1 MTWIE
6 NLILSVVEGLTEFLP
21 VSSTGHLMI
30 TRELLGM
37 SPTEHETYL
46 IAIQFGAIASVL
58 SLYWKRFFSK
68 EALWVYPILIMGFI
82 PAAILGFMF
91 DDLLE
96 MMLQAPWI
104 PGLTL
109 VVFGVVLLY
118 IEKIFPPGNKKI
130 SDLKFADA
138 IKIGLFQCLAMIPG
152 VSRSAA
158 TIAGG
163 LQGKLTRA
171 EATEF
176 SFLLALPTLAAAGGY
191 KLLKH
196 WDELKQGNELFDIG
210 IGNVI
215 SFITAYFAI
224 KYFIGYI
231 QRKGFAFFGYY
242 RIVVGCLFLAYWLL
256 LK

>member
-21 VSSTGHLMI
+21 VSSTGHLML
-30 TRELLGM
+30 TREWLGM
-37 SPTEHETYL
+37 GANEHETYL

-58 SLYWKRFFSK
+58 TLYWRKFFSAS
-68 EALWVYPILIMGFI
+68 ALKLYPILIMGFI
-82 PAAILGFMF
+82 PAAVLGFLF

-96 MMLQAPWI
+96 QMLKAPWI
-104 PGLTL
+104 PGITL
-109 VVFGVVLLY
+109 IIFGFVLLR
-118 IEKIFPPGNKKI
+118 IEKIFPPGTKEI
-130 SDLKFADA
+130 EDLKPIEC

-163 LQGKLTRA
+163 LQGKLSRHA
-171 EATEF
+171 ATEF

-191 KLLKH
+191 KMLKH
-196 WDELKQGNELFDIG
+196 WDSLTTQQMNDIL

-215 SFITAYFAI
+215 SFITAFFAV
-224 KYFIGYI
+224 KFFIQYI
-231 QRKGFAFFGYY
+231 QAKGFAVFGYY
-242 RIVVGCLFLAYWLL
+242 RIVLGTIFLTYWFFI
-256 LK
+256 K